1 MNENY
6 QNPPL
11 LEGQQGDGEI
21 DWALYIGRALK
32 HKWFII
38 IFSFIFFV
46 LGCFYALN
54 MKRKWGVSVVMAPEV
69 QTATKSMGGFSNIAS
84 MLGIGNASLANS
96 TDALNI
102 TLFPEICSSSPF
114 LTSLFNVPVTT
125 YVSPKKKKE
134 GVKPFGPM
142 PLYDFVLEKYKPKS
156 AFSLWLESFFEK
168 EEEEGPD
175 TLNPTCLTKEQ
186 GRVLKALSRCI
197 SASVDNKSGITTLN
211 VTMSDPLIAT
221 QLADT
226 VCRRLQEY
234 VVQYRTQKAGVD
246 YEYYKEMSAESYEK
260 MVKAQAAYAASVDYD
275 RSVIL
280 QSVNSEKQRLQQ
292 EASLAQQLY
301 SQMKQQEEMA
311 KAKVQEMKPVYAIIQ
326 PATQPLRPSNSRAK
340 TALGWGFF
348 GFILSAGWKIFLKDY
363 LAEFKAKL
371 KKEDET
377 TVIESP
383 ETTV

>member
-1 MNENY
+1 
-6 QNPPL
+6 
-11 LEGQQGDGEI
+11 
-21 DWALYIGRALK
+21 
-32 HKWFII
+32 
-38 IFSFIFFV
+38 
-46 LGCFYALN
+46 
-54 MKRKWGVSVVMAPEV
+54 
-69 QTATKSMGGFSNIAS
+69 
-84 MLGIGNASLANS
+84 
-96 TDALNI
+96 
-102 TLFPEICSSSPF
+102 
-114 LTSLFNVPVTT
+114 
-125 YVSPKKKKE
+125 
-134 GVKPFGPM
+134 
-142 PLYDFVLEKYKPKS
+142 
-156 AFSLWLESFFEK
+156 
-168 EEEEGPD
+168 
-175 TLNPTCLTKEQ
+175 
-186 GRVLKALSRCI
+186 
-197 SASVDNKSGITTLN
+197 
-211 VTMSDPLIAT
+211 MSDPLIAT

-301 SQMKQQEEMA
+301 SQMKQQEELA

-340 TALGWGFF
+340 TAIGWGFF

-363 LAEFKAKL
+363 LTEFKAKL

-377 TVIESP
+377 AVIEST
-383 ETTV
+383 ETNV